1 MYTLFVNV
9 AIEYTNKKSYYMK
22 GEKRP
27 SKIFYASKPPPN
39 LPQIIM
45 EEYTILHSRIQKKNP
60 RNVDI
65 TTFLG
70 FNPMLFKEHFN

>member
-1 MYTLFVNV
+1 M
-9 AIEYTNKKSYYMK
+9 AHKKSPGQGLFFNK
-22 GEKRP
+22 ERGHL
-27 SKIFYASKPPPN
+27 S
-39 LPQIIM
+39 
-45 EEYTILHSRIQKKNP
+45 TILTAQKKNP